1 MFSEFIDFQTSLLT
15 VPSQGFRMITGNAML
30 RSTNTK
36 APPKITS
43 FRCFGANWADPNT
56 GPQPP
61 SGGIDTV
68 ELPKTYCAGGVR
80 AQTYFPQ

>member
-1 MFSEFIDFQTSLLT
+1 
-15 VPSQGFRMITGNAML
+15 MITGNAML

-43 FRCFGANWADPNT
+43 FRCFGENWSDPNT
-56 GPQPP
+56 TPQPP

-68 ELPKTYCAGGVR
+68 ELPTKYCAGGVR